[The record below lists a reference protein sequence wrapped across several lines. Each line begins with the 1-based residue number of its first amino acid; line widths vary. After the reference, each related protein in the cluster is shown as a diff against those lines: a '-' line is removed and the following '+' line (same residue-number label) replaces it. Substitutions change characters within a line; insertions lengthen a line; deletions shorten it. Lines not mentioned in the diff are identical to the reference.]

1 MGRHLIDFCLAESS
15 TFISVKK
22 FQLAV
27 PAASQALKFS
37 RELDGDTSILLVEP
51 YLQLAQASFGLRRY
65 KQCQEYLALARW
77 IVLNAEECADLTKSR
92 LHQLCGRLHAT
103 QGDFTNAKEE
113 FSKSIYYSS
122 RVHGAE
128 SIATSIGYFRL
139 GDVFLALSFPE
150 NAMAFFD
157 KVVDIWYKYLSSL
170 LTKVESTVGAGIGG
184 PGGSLSLVSIQ
195 QQQQVQMNDLEVLN
209 EENMSE
215 GRGQLQAILEHRKN
229 ILGPEHIATGEVLF
243 TLGTFDFFLLGNHS
257 IAEDNIQTAL
267 SIYGNQLGNEHPS
280 TLHVINI
287 LSQVKH
293 EGNMANLRGNETSQF
308 AESQEFNYVDVG
320 IIDDDKGQA
329 GGGVSYDEGGQ
340 RAVGNEQ

>member
-1 MGRHLIDFCLAESS
+1 
-15 TFISVKK
+15 
-22 FQLAV
+22 
-27 PAASQALKFS
+27 
-37 RELDGDTSILLVEP
+37 
-51 YLQLAQASFGLRRY
+51 
-65 KQCQEYLALARW
+65 
-77 IVLNAEECADLTKSR
+77 
-92 LHQLCGRLHAT
+92 
-103 QGDFTNAKEE
+103 
-113 FSKSIYYSS
+113 
-122 RVHGAE
+122 
-128 SIATSIGYFRL
+128 
-139 GDVFLALSFPE
+139 
-150 NAMAFFD
+150 MAFFD

-170 LTKVESTVGAGIGG
+170 LTKVESTARAVKEG
-184 PGGSLSLVSIQ
+184 PGGSLSLGSIQ

>member
-1 MGRHLIDFCLAESS
+1 MSGIPSISSMDSIECRGMCGLDKITAASVMRSTSCYSRYASRNTKTKIKVFFAESNES
-15 TFISVKK
+15 N
-22 FQLAV
+22 
-27 PAASQALKFS
+27 
-37 RELDGDTSILLVEP
+37 
-51 YLQLAQASFGLRRY
+51 
-65 KQCQEYLALARW
+65 
-77 IVLNAEECADLTKSR
+77 VLS
-92 LHQLCGRLHAT
+92 LHLFLYYHI
-103 QGDFTNAKEE
+103 GDFTNAKEE

-170 LTKVESTVGAGIGG
+170 LTKVESTARAVKEG

-229 ILGPEHIATGEVLF
+229 ILGPEHIATGEILF
-243 TLGTFDFFLLGNHS
+243 TLGIFDFFLLGNHS
-257 IAEDNIQTAL
+257 TAEDNIQAAL
-267 SIYGNQLGNEHPS
+267 LIYGTHLGNEHPS
-280 TLHVINI
+280 TLHVINV

-293 EGNMANLRGNETSQF
+293 EGNMANLRGNENSQF

-320 IIDDDKGQA
+320 IIDDDKGLA
-329 GGGVSYDEGGQ
+329 GGSVSYNEGDQ
-340 RAVGNEQ
+340 VVVGNEQ